1 MTFVVFWVIVNLSFA
16 FSATI
21 SEWDDG
27 NVDMSEPLEFEST
40 QDIMSYLENNY
51 WKDSRPADNFNQV
64 SCLAFGK
71 RFDLTTLILV
81 YWHCVQSRR

>member
-71 RFDLTTLILV
+71 RFDLTILILV